1 MYQYYF
7 TYKTKSIQPGSLLIQ
22 LSSVEI
28 SFCSKL
34 SSFEQRMVF
43 IRTNATAT
51 QIKNTHTLWNRST
64 IFWTLYCWTGLLEW
78 YLVLVHDLPV
88 VQICILNKI
97 LDNTNRLYNQ
107 LWRKI
112 YLHNIPLMFAVAKDR
127 SWQLHFY
134 VTPYIL
140 HLILLARLYT
150 WLDTIWQVQF
160 HQSSEYHDHFKI
172 LYLSHVWQQL

>member
-1 MYQYYF
+1 M
-7 TYKTKSIQPGSLLIQ
+7 
-22 LSSVEI
+22 
-28 SFCSKL
+28 SFRSKL
-34 SSFEQRMVF
+34 SSFEQRIVF
-43 IRTNATAT
+43 TRTNATTAT
-51 QIKNTHTLWNRST
+51 RVKDTHTLWNRST

-140 HLILLARLYT
+140 HFKLLSRLYT
-150 WLDTIWQVQF
+150 WLLTPFDRSNFINRVSIMITLKFYTCHTSGNNSKNFLVHCKLPDPNIT
-160 HQSSEYHDHFKI
+160 HF
-172 LYLSHVWQQL
+172 